1 MPKLTPKLMPKLTPK
16 LMPKLT
22 NLRIYKYTLDK

>member
-1 MPKLTPKLMPKLTPK
+1 MPKLTPKLTPK